1 MRGDAMVRKSVLLVD
16 DDAVFVEA
24 VTAVLESRYQ
34 VRTAAN
40 GTEALAEIARAQPDV
55 VVLDVMMDHL
65 SEGFDVAR
73 QLRSQESTIG
83 IPIVMLTAVDQVYN
97 TRLEI
102 GETWVACDRY
112 LEKPVAPDRLLAT
125 IAELVG

>member
-1 MRGDAMVRKSVLLVD
+1 MARKSVLIVD

-24 VTAVLESRYQ
+24 VRAVLETRYE
-34 VRTAAN
+34 VCVASN
-40 GTEALAEIARAQPDV
+40 GTEALAAVAASRPDV

-73 QLRSQESTIG
+73 RLRSAEDTKSL
-83 IPIVMLTAVDQVYN
+83 PIVMLTAVDQVYN
-97 TRLEI
+97 MRLEI
-102 GETWVACDRY
+102 GETWAAYDRY